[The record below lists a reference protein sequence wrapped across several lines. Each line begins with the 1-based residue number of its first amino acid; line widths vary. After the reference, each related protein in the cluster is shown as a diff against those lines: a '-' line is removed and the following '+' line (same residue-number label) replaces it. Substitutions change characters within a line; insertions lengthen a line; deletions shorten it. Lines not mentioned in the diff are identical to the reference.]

1 MNFELTSA
9 STFYLLLSFSLISFF
24 TITLFWQKIFR
35 KGIGNFIL
43 RSFLLL
49 IIQFLILVSVGV
61 GINQSQGFY
70 SSWTDLFGGT
80 QDFTSKAVAADSLKV
95 FSPLDFQKA
104 QTTVGSLKIFK
115 EVITGTESQVSNL
128 VYLVVPESAAKTL
141 ESGEQLDPSK
151 YLVTEFVTGFPSKP
165 EMWFKALS
173 VDKDIATFN
182 SNHTKEII
190 GVIPEIN
197 VAGQFDLECMN
208 LPNGEPAAETWLTD
222 DMKSYVDTR
231 LGFKSQRWIAAGVST
246 GGWCSYMFAIK
257 HPDKYAGALSIAGYF
272 RSALPLKDPLALQ
285 KAMIKKYNVS
295 KMEAALTSKTPL
307 YVVASLGD
315 TYSIR
320 ETTRF
325 LAKKHRNLL
334 IKYHEIATGGH
345 NPRVWKSAIKP
356 GLEWLEGKVKP

>member
-9 STFYLLLSFSLISFF
+9 STFYLLLSLSLIAFVAV
-24 TITLFWQKIFR
+24 ILFWQKIFR
-35 KGIGNFIL
+35 KGIGNLIF
-43 RSFLLL
+43 RFFLLL
-49 IIQFLILVSVGV
+49 VIQLLILVSIGV
-61 GINQSQGFY
+61 GINRSQGFY

-80 QDFTSKAVAADSLKV
+80 QDFTSKAIAADSLKP
-95 FSPLDFQKA
+95 FSPGDIQKA
-104 QTTVGSLKIFK
+104 ETTAGSLKIFK
-115 EVITGTESQVSNL
+115 EIITGTESQVSNV
-128 VYLVVPESAAKTL
+128 VYLVLPESAAKIL

-151 YLVTEFVTGFPSKP
+151 YQVTEFVTGFPSKP

-173 VDKDIATFN
+173 IDKDIATFN

-208 LPNGEPAAETWLTD
+208 LPNGEPQAETWLTD

-231 LGFKSQRWIAAGVST
+231 LGFKSQRWIVAGVST
-246 GGWCSYMFAIK
+246 GGWCSYMFAIR
-257 HPDKYAGALSIAGYF
+257 HPDKYAGALSIAGYY
-272 RSALPLKDPLALQ
+272 RPALPLKDPLELQ
-285 KAMIKKYNVS
+285 KAMIKKYDVAT
-295 KMEAALTSKTPL
+295 MEAKLNTKTPL

-325 LAKKHRNLL
+325 LAKKHPNLL

-345 NPRVWKSAIKP
+345 NPRVWKSAIMP
-356 GLEWLEGKVKP
+356 GLQWLEGKVKP